1 MLPFSF
7 TSSLG
12 LVIIIPPPLI
22 PALLNNK
29 WILSVWWRSATSSRN
44 RSTCVRSATSTMCV
58 VTRSPCGKPA
68 ASHSLCVSARPV
80 GETSHIAT
88 LQASATNWR
97 TSSRPLPLPP
107 PVTTAVLPANS
118 VMCTS
123 LAFRGR
129 SRYGPS
135 PTSPPV
141 GQRGVGELS
150 GRQAPANFARE
161 LLEEIDIVGA
171 LGRPADQS
179 IDLMGVWPDQNAPL
193 VGLDSVE
200 DDRRRFGG
208 AGRRLLAEAELGL
221 GQPLPDLVVRHG
233 RGASAH

>member
-1 MLPFSF
+1 MLNVRSH
-7 TSSLG
+7 SSLL
-12 LVIIIPPPLI
+12 LVTMLPPPLI

-44 RSTCVRSATSTMCV
+44 RSTCVRSATSAMCV
-58 VTRSPCGKPA
+58 VTRSPCGNPA

-97 TSSRPLPLPP
+97 TNSRPMPLPP

-118 VMCTS
+118 VLCTS

-141 GQRGVGELS
+141 GKRSVGAMS
-150 GRQAPANFARE
+150 GRQAPANLARE

-171 LGRPADQS
+171 LRRPADQS

-200 DDRRRFGG
+200 DDRRRLGG
-208 AGRRLLAEAELGL
+208 AGRRLLAEAALAL
-221 GQPLPDLVVRHG
+221 VDPLPDDVVRHG
-233 RGASAH
+233 

>member
-1 MLPFSF
+1 
-7 TSSLG
+7 
-12 LVIIIPPPLI
+12 
-22 PALLNNK
+22 
-29 WILSVWWRSATSSRN
+29 
-44 RSTCVRSATSTMCV
+44 MCV

-208 AGRRLLAEAELGL
+208 AGRRLLAEAALALGD
-221 GQPLPDLVVRHG
+221 PLPDVVVRHG
-233 RGASAH
+233 RGVSAHRGKARPRLRQLRRVHRIRLIAALDLAGF